1 MAADAWVVYDIFTEQ
16 LGKEGHSLNATD
28 VIKFALLDSGYTP
41 AKTTD
46 VSFSVIDAD
55 ELATANGYTAGGKA
69 AATTWDT
76 AASVLTFDS
85 VNIQW
90 DATGAGITARYLV
103 AYNSFA
109 AGAVN
114 DLIAYCLMDNTP
126 GDVTAV
132 AGTPL
137 VIAIAALGILT
148 IP

>member
-1 MAADAWVVYDIFTEQ
+1 MAAGAWVVYDVFTEG
-16 LGKEGHSLNATD
+16 LGRGVHSLNADDT
-28 VIKFALLDSGYTP
+28 IKFFLMDSGYTP
-41 AKTTD
+41 NKVTD
-46 VSFSVIDAD
+46 VTFSVIDAD

-85 VNIQW
+85 VDIQW
-90 DATGAGITARYLV
+90 DAAGAGLTFRYV
-103 AYNSFA
+103 GCYNSSA

-114 DLIAYCLMDNTP
+114 DLIAYCLADSTP
-126 GDVTAV
+126 ADVTAP

-137 VIAIAALGILT
+137 IVSIAALGILT

>member
-137 VIAIAALGILT
+137 VIGIAALGILT